1 MNLRNKRILITAGPT
16 WVAIDSMR
24 IISNSATGTTGI
36 LLARDLARKGA
47 KVTLVLGPVCGG
59 SGYQLPNI
67 RIVRFSF
74 FHELKHALIQELRW
88 QAYDVVIHSAAV
100 SDFAPAHHIRGKL
113 KSDRPHTLRLK
124 VLPKLIATIQ
134 RVSPQSALV
143 IFKLESG
150 ISDLELIRRA
160 RRALSDQGAD
170 IIVANKIKPKYRAY
184 LLDKEKIYAKVDA
197 KETLVKSLITLIG
210 DIWN

>member
-1 MNLRNKRILITAGPT
+1 MNLRNKKVLITAGPT
-16 WVAIDSMR
+16 WVPIDSVR
-24 IISNSATGTTGI
+24 VISNIATGETGI

-47 KVTLVLGPVCGG
+47 MVTLVLGPACI
-59 SGYQLPNI
+59 GYQLPNI
-67 RIVRFSF
+67 KILRFSF
-74 FHELKHALIQELRW
+74 FHELKHVLIKELRS

-100 SDFAPAHHIRGKL
+100 SDFAPARHIRGKL

>member
-1 MNLRNKRILITAGPT
+1 MSLKNKRILITAGPT
-16 WVAIDSMR
+16 WVPIDSVR
-24 IISNSATGTTGI
+24 VISNIATGETGI

-47 KVTLVLGPVCGG
+47 MVTLVLGPACI
-59 SGYQLPNI
+59 GYQLPNI
-67 RIVRFSF
+67 KILRFSF

-100 SDFAPAHHIRGKL
+100 SDSAPAHHIRGKL

-170 IIVANKIKPKYRAY
+170 IIVANEIKPKYRAY